1 MTKEK
6 IYFTCINIYS
16 SVLNKY
22 MNENYDR
29 IVKKFEEI
37 TGFSE
42 DDMAEIS
49 ANLFIGD
56 DWDNNSG
63 ELYYEEDDLF
73 FDEDG
78 NKVFNEYVS
87 TRKAIIEVIYEDY
100 PELKE
105 KIVTIIR
112 S

>member
-1 MTKEK
+1 MAKDK

-16 SVLNKY
+16 SVLHKY
-22 MNENYDR
+22 MKENYDR

-37 TGFSE
+37 TGLSE
-42 DDMAEIS
+42 DDMAEMS
-49 ANLFIGD
+49 ANLFIGE
-56 DWDNNSG
+56 DWDDYSG
-63 ELYYEEDDLF
+63 ELYYEEDDLCYEEDGKQV
-73 FDEDG
+73 FDE
-78 NKVFNEYVS
+78 YTA

-105 KIVTIIR
+105 EPVTVIR